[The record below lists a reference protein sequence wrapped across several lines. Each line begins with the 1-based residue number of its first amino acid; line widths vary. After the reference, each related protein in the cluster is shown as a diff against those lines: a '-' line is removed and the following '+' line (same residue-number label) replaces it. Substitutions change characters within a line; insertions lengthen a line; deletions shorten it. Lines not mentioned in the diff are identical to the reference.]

1 MKVILPVDILN
12 QENGL
17 TYTSSIAV
25 GDGDPAIWSSGTSY
39 TVGTRV
45 RVDSSKKIYENVVVG
60 AESIS
65 PELGTSTHWVEVEYM
80 NTYAM
85 FDTMRRTKSYATDSI
100 EINITY
106 SNSIDSVALLG
117 LVNVTSVYIKMVDSA
132 LATVYEVTATP
143 SNGTYIVTN
152 LPGTTNYSLQ
162 IIISGPGN
170 IVYVGTLIIGK
181 SEYIGDIQRNISVDT
196 RNYSTID
203 RDVFGNVSLVPR
215 GSSPITNKKLLI
227 EASYVSQVERTRNK
241 LNAVP
246 AVWIGMDG
254 NEIPQYYTSLVI
266 LGFYRKFTIRLDSH
280 IHATI
285 SLELEEV

>member
-1 MKVILPVDILN
+1 MKVVLPVDILN

-25 GDGDPAIWSSGTSY
+25 GDGDPAVWSAATNY
-39 TVGTRV
+39 AVGDRV
-45 RVDSSKKIYENVVVG
+45 RVNSAKKVYENVVAG
-60 AESIS
+60 IEGIS
-65 PELGTSTHWVEVEYM
+65 PHLGTSTHWVEVEYM

-85 FDTMRRTKSYATDSI
+85 FDTMRRTKSYASDSI
-100 EINITY
+100 DINITY

-117 LVNVTSVYIKMVDSA
+117 LINASSIYIKMVDA
-132 LATVYEVTATP
+132 NLATVYEVTGTP

-152 LPGTTNYSLQ
+152 LPGTTNYTLQ
-162 IIISGPGN
+162 ITINGPGAT
-170 IVYVGTLIIGK
+170 IYVGTLIIGK

-196 RNYSTID
+196 RNYSTIE
-203 RDVFGNVSLVPR
+203 RDIFGNVSLIPR
-215 GSSPITNKKLLI
+215 GGSPVTSKSLII
-227 EASYVSQVERTRNK
+227 EASLVNQVERTRSK
-241 LNAVP
+241 LNAIP

-254 NEIPQYYTSLVI
+254 NEIPEYYTSLVI
-266 LGFYRKFTIRLDSH
+266 LGFYRKFTIRLDSS